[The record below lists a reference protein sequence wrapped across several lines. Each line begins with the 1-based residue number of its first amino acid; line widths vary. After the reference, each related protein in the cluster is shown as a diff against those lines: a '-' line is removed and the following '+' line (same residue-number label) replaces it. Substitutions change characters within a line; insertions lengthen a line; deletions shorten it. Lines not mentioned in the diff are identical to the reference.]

1 MDSVGF
7 DFSRQGIY
15 SIQSVGPLCPL
26 QETVSA
32 TRLSAFLPGRDL
44 SGKSWGKTWESN
56 FSLSDP
62 HPCPLFWH
70 SFWHFLWKYLW
81 HTDAYSIYSDILSG
95 IYFDIL
101 SDILSGILCGIY
113 WHANSTAWALVTRR
127 CDGTGGSR
135 TSGRA
140 RIPLLSCVW
149 WATLG
154 MSQPGGCIYN
164 QLPCN
169 GDHGDRPAGSNFIF
183 FGQTTLR
190 KNEKAKHYW
199 FIFPFFIFSQVE
211 NWNRLQ

>member
-1 MDSVGF
+1 MPIFLDCILFLQDEVHILYIIMSV
-7 DFSRQGIY
+7 DFSRIWLFQARDLLY
-15 SIQSVGPLCPL
+15 PVCRAAVP

-44 SGKSWGKTWESN
+44 SGKLWGKTWENN

-81 HTDAYSIYSDILSG
+81 HTDAYIIYSDILSG

-101 SDILSGILCGIY
+101 SDILSGILAVASIDMPTQQHGRCLT
-113 WHANSTAWALVTRR
+113 STAPDPVLRR
-127 CDGTGGSR
+127 CNGTGGSS

-140 RIPLLSCVW
+140 RIPLLSCVR

-169 GDHGDRPAGSNFIF
+169 D
-183 FGQTTLR
+183 
-190 KNEKAKHYW
+190 
-199 FIFPFFIFSQVE
+199 V
-211 NWNRLQ
+211 